1 MIIYRVEITL
11 RPEIEGE
18 WLHWMRKVHIPDV
31 LRTGCFVE
39 CRTYKLMDAGA
50 TEPVYVMQYLCRSLN
65 NYERYRDN
73 FAPGLQKKHAELF
86 AGRFRGSRQLLEEVW
101 SAESTTAGPG

>member
-50 TEPVYVMQYLCRSLN
+50 TEPVYVMQYLCRSLKD
-65 NYERYRDN
+65 YERYRDN
-73 FAPGLQKKHAELF
+73 FAPRLQKEHAELF

>member
-11 RPEIEGE
+11 RPEIETE
-18 WLHWMRKVHIPDV
+18 WLQWMREMHIPDV
-31 LRTGCFVE
+31 LRTGCFRE
-39 CRTYKLMDAGA
+39 CRTYKLVSSGA

-65 NYERYRDN
+65 DYDRYREN
-73 FAPGLQKKHAELF
+73 FASGLQMEHAKLF

-101 SAESTTAGPG
+101 PAQSTTAAPG